1 MSLAVVLGIA
11 LLVLYWAWIFLFF
24 GRIRP
29 RIMEAL
35 GRSLGVRV
43 RESANPLTAGTY
55 EGRSDRTPLRKSGAI
70 YAVDLVVL
78 LLGTVGVAALVFVP
92 AFLVA
97 ESGALLAYE
106 SMFTGRGAELRVFD
120 AAEMSPSDGKA
131 TLALDVWNT
140 GRDPLAGCVG
150 AVEGYTSRNGY
161 LHGATARFD
170 LATGE
175 RRPVMLALEATRPPT
190 GERAFRLKLE
200 CLNERIAV
208 ADAKLVV
215 R

>member
-11 LLVLYWAWIFLFF
+11 LLVLYWAWIGVFF
-24 GRIRP
+24 GRLRP

-35 GRSLGVRV
+35 GRRLGVSV
-43 RESANPLTAGTY
+43 RESTDVLTAGTY
-55 EGRSDRTPLRKSGAI
+55 EARSERTPLRKTGAI

-78 LLGTVGVAALVFVP
+78 LLGTAGVAALVFVP
-92 AFLVA
+92 AFLVG
-97 ESGALLAYE
+97 ESGALLPYE
-106 SMFTGRGAELRVFD
+106 SKFTGRGAELRVVD

-161 LHGATARFD
+161 LHGTTARFD
-170 LATGE
+170 LAIGE
-175 RRPVMLALEATRPPT
+175 RRPVMLALEATRPPQ

>member
-11 LLVLYWAWIFLFF
+11 LLVLYWAWIGVFF
-24 GRIRP
+24 GRLRP

-35 GRSLGVRV
+35 GRRLGVSV
-43 RESANPLTAGTY
+43 RESTDVLTAGTY
-55 EGRSDRTPLRKSGAI
+55 EARSERTPLRKTGAI

-78 LLGTVGVAALVFVP
+78 LLGTAGVAALVFVP
-92 AFLVA
+92 AFLVG
-97 ESGALLAYE
+97 ESGALLPYE
-106 SMFTGRGAELRVFD
+106 SKFTGRGAELRVVD

-161 LHGATARFD
+161 LHGATSRFD

-175 RRPVMLALEATRPPT
+175 RKPVKLALEATRPPS
-190 GERAFRLKLE
+190 GEHRFRLKLE
-200 CLNERIAV
+200 CANERVAV
-208 ADAKLVV
+208 ADARLVV

>member
-11 LLVLYWAWIFLFF
+11 LLVLNWAWIFLFF

-97 ESGALLAYE
+97 DSGALLTYE
-106 SMFTGRGAELRVFD
+106 SMLTGRGAELRVFD

-175 RRPVMLALEATRPPT
+175 RRPVMLALEATRPPP